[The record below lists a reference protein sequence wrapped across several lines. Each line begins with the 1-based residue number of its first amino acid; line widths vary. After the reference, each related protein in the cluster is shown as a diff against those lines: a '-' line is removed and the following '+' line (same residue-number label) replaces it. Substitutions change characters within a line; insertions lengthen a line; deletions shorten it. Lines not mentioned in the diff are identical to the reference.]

1 MEVGGDKAKL
11 RKARGVHEIK
21 TGEKLQ
27 SVGALS
33 KIERVSPSVHCPRR
47 CSFALDLWK
56 ICAEKD
62 VKWNG

>member
-33 KIERVSPSVHCPRR
+33 KMQSWLRGWCLLSTVQGDAVLH
-47 CSFALDLWK
+47 L
-56 ICAEKD
+56 ICGRYVRK
-62 VKWNG
+62 KM